1 MNLRHSVRFVAFILI
16 LFNLAGCSSDGA
28 NNTATGISE
37 VSSPFNRLFTV
48 SKWRVNSFRTSDQV
62 FFGSESVRPTTLTFN
77 SESQI
82 VDIDADCTE
91 RSGSYDITGDLISLQ
106 ANFTRLNTCAV
117 SSGVHNLE
125 IRTLDQMLLDTMS
138 LEEQG
143 ESLILRGS
151 EGRELELSPF
161 VEIDDDCCILSLI
174 DSGSF
179 SQLDMPLETN
189 LPTQQIFSSEDMF
202 LSFTNSFASA
212 LNFERIL
219 SEIDFNQSMAI
230 VVIGELRGVPS
241 YFVEIVEFDEREQDI
256 RSTVQTVELDCET
269 FATVLSTNYKI
280 YRAPKSTKPVIFE
293 NISLFTDEFCR

>member
-1 MNLRHSVRFVAFILI
+1 MNVPHSVRFVVFFLI

-48 SKWRVNSFRTSDQV
+48 SKWRVTSFRTSDQV
-62 FFGSESVRPTTLTFN
+62 FFGSESARSTTLTFN

-82 VDIDADCTE
+82 VDIDADCAE

-106 ANFTRLNTCAV
+106 TNFTRLNTCAV
-117 SSGVHNLE
+117 SSEVHNLE
-125 IRTLDQMLLDTMS
+125 IRTLDQMLLDRMS
-138 LEEQG
+138 LDEQG
-143 ESLILRGS
+143 ETLILRDS

-161 VEIDDDCCILSLI
+161 IESDDDCCILSLV
-174 DSGSF
+174 DSGGF

-189 LPTQQIFSSEDMF
+189 LPTQQIFNSEEMF

-241 YFVEIVEFDEREQDI
+241 YFVEIVEYDEKEQDI
-256 RSTVQTVELDCET
+256 RTTVQTVELECET
-269 FATVLSTNYKI
+269 FATVIAANFKI
-280 YRAPKSTKPVIFE
+280 YRAPKSTKPVMFE